1 MKSKVLYIGFCL
13 SIAALLLL
21 PLETESISIR
31 WFIAILIIAISVRLV
46 FYEYKIKILR
56 VLMFVLLMMVLYSW
70 KFELNLD
77 RAWET
82 RRILFED
89 RFYSNR
95 SIVLQTLN
103 TGEWSKMRV
112 IDRVSILPSIYWK
125 LESFDSIKPKMDTV
139 RWKRMN
145 QKLRN

>member
-56 VLMFVLLMMVLYSW
+56 ALMFVLLMMVLYSW

-77 RAWET
+77 RVWET
-82 RRILFED
+82 RRILFENKHSP
-89 RFYSNR
+89 RR
-95 SIVLQTLN
+95 SIVLQSIN